1 MNIILQELANIVI
14 HVSQSEDVSPECH
27 LWWDASH
34 DVHSPLSEINY
45 SFGQDSCS
53 GVSLSETI
61 FSDCFSP
68 PATQS
73 QHNAE
78 LQCHSAELLHDVP
91 ECYPELSNMAP
102 ALPGV
107 YSLLPTDSRL
117 YEDEEKVTAMP
128 DVRVTTETAALQSC
142 GPASTDTLSV
152 SLSTSTDAVS
162 SSEDSN
168 SSSQPGADF
177 NIITNLLSR
186 MQRVAPADRFSP
198 SLSRKKMKKR
208 RRKFERKELH
218 PDLITMWRM
227 AQCQ

>member
-1 MNIILQELANIVI
+1 MISIHHDMNIILQELANIVI

-91 ECYPELSNMAP
+91 ECNPEMPVMAP
-102 ALPGV
+102 ASCPPTCGCTRTRRRSPPCPTSGSPRRPPPCRAAAPPPPALSQCPATSRAAAATQV
-107 YSLLPTDSRL
+107 QILIFLLISCLACNEWPQLTDS
-117 YEDEEKVTAMP
+117 A
-128 DVRVTTETAALQSC
+128 RV
-142 GPASTDTLSV
+142 
-152 SLSTSTDAVS
+152 
-162 SSEDSN
+162 
-168 SSSQPGADF
+168 
-177 NIITNLLSR
+177 
-186 MQRVAPADRFSP
+186 
-198 SLSRKKMKKR
+198 
-208 RRKFERKELH
+208 
-218 PDLITMWRM
+218 
-227 AQCQ
+227 CQGR

>member
-1 MNIILQELANIVI
+1 M
-14 HVSQSEDVSPECH
+14 
-27 LWWDASH
+27 WWDPSH
-34 DVHSPLSEINY
+34 DVKSPVSEINC
-45 SFGQDSCS
+45 SFEEDSCS
-53 GVSLSETI
+53 SVGLSETI
-61 FSDCFSP
+61 MSDCFLP

-73 QHNAE
+73 QHNTE

-102 ALPGV
+102 VLPGV
-107 YSLLPTDSRL
+107 YSLLPTDPRL

-162 SSEDSN
+162 SSEDNS

-198 SLSRKKMKKR
+198 SLSRKMMKKR

-218 PDLITMWRM
+218 PDLITMWRNRTNTYSELF
-227 AQCQ
+227 